1 MAEYIDR
8 EIAKGSLRMNQH
20 RFTCADEA
28 NGFGS
33 VKWSEDV
40 IYAEAAQKAIDTIP
54 SADVAEVIKAK
65 WIWFSSTYDRT
76 PCEVRYRCSN
86 CHYEVITHGKNPTEN
101 FCSNCGADMRG
112 AE

>member
-33 VKWSEDV
+33 VRWSEDV

-54 SADVAEVIKAK
+54 SADVV
-65 WIWFSSTYDRT
+65 
-76 PCEVRYRCSN
+76 EVR
-86 CHYEVITHGKNPTEN
+86 HGKWVNGECSECGGDAPFWPMATTYYRSN
-101 FCSNCGADMRG
+101 FCPNCGARMEEWMVSD
-112 AE
+112 EHNLS

>member
-33 VKWSEDV
+33 VRWSEDV

-54 SADVAEVIKAK
+54 SADVAEVKHGEWLWELADNGWADHICSKCGYT
-65 WIWFSSTYDRT
+65 INTDIHVIVDYDYC
-76 PCEVRYRCSN
+76 P
-86 CHYEVITHGKNPTEN
+86 
-101 FCSNCGADMRG
+101 NCGARMDG
-112 AE
+112 ET